1 MIGTTILAIIL
12 LGVIYHFYKKAYK
25 RHENFPPGPPSLP
38 VYGAYWLI
46 LLKGLNNLPFA
57 FIKFAKE
64 YKTKV
69 VGFYL
74 SNMPVVVVNDP
85 ALIKEVLNREEF
97 DGRMDLI
104 LGRLRSFWKKLGIF
118 FTDGYFW
125 HVQRRFT
132 LRYMRDYGF
141 GRREESLESA
151 VAHEIKEMIDM
162 SVNGPKYPAEKELV
176 KGNLIYLPHFLAVPF
191 INGVIH
197 IVTGSTFPRSEYHAL
212 WKVARGALLFQRS
225 SNDLGAALSLT
236 PCLKDIMPKFS
247 GYKDLRDGNQ
257 AILDFFTK
265 LINEAAAT
273 YNEGYDRHFLDKYI
287 RKINEEKKLQK
298 TTFSEDQLLLLCTDY
313 MFPAASAV
321 QAALT
326 MLMERMLLNPAVQD
340 KVHEEIDRVVG
351 RDRMPTLD
359 DRKNMP
365 YTEACIRET
374 LRIDTIVPLGVSHRA
389 TSDTKL
395 DGYDI
400 PEDTMINLNFVTLHM
415 SKEIWGDPENFR
427 PERFIEDG
435 QLQLSKDK
443 TLPFGAGRRLCAG
456 ETFARQSMFQVF
468 SGFMQAFKVSTADGQ
483 PLKQPVQRLQG
494 IITSIPDFWV
504 CVTPRV

>member
-1 MIGTTILAIIL
+1 MIGTTILLIIL
-12 LGVIYHFYKKAYK
+12 MGLFAHLYKNAYK
-25 RHENFPPGPPSLP
+25 RHDNFPPGPPSLP
-38 VYGAYWLI
+38 IYGAYWLV
-46 LLKGLNNLPFA
+46 LLKGLNNLPTA
-57 FIKFAKE
+57 FIKYAKE
-64 YKTKV
+64 YNTKV

-74 SNMPVVVVNDP
+74 SNIPSVVVNDP

-104 LGRLRSFWKKLGIF
+104 MGRLRSFWKKLGIF

-132 LRYMRDYGF
+132 LRHMRDYGF
-141 GRREESLESA
+141 GKREDTLEST
-151 VAHEIKEMIDM
+151 VAQEIKEMIDM
-162 SVNGPKYPAEKELV
+162 SINGPKYPAEKELV
-176 KGNLIYLPHFLAVPF
+176 NGDLIHLPHYFAVPF

-197 IVTGSTFPRSEYHAL
+197 IVTRSTVPRSEYHKL
-212 WKVARGALLFQRS
+212 WDVARGALLFQRS

-236 PCLKDIMPKFS
+236 PCLKDIMPKYS

-257 AILDFFTK
+257 ALLDFFTK
-265 LINEAAAT
+265 LVRDAIDTFNED
-273 YNEGYDRHFLDKYI
+273 YDRHFLDIYI
-287 RKINEEKKLQK
+287 RKMNEEKKLNK
-298 TTFSEDQLLLLCTDY
+298 TTYSEDQLVLLCTDY

-321 QAALT
+321 QALLT
-326 MLMERMLLNPAVQD
+326 MLVDRLLLHPEVQD

-365 YTEACIRET
+365 YTEACIREA
-374 LRIDTIVPLGVSHRA
+374 LRMDTIVPLGVSHRA

-395 DGYDI
+395 GGYDI
-400 PEDTMINLNFVTLHM
+400 PQDTMVNLNFVTLHM

-427 PERFIEDG
+427 PERFIENG

-443 TLPFGAGRRLCAG
+443 TLPFGAGRRICAG
-456 ETFARQSMFQVF
+456 ETYARQTMFQVF
-468 SGFMQAFKVSTADGQ
+468 SCFMQAFKVSTADGK
-483 PLKQPVQRLQG
+483 PKTKPAVRLQG
-494 IITSIPDFWV
+494 IITSIPDGWV
-504 CVTPRV
+504 KVTPRV